1 MDLTHIDNTIA
12 ADFSLNYNGNY
23 NTLINTNNFS
33 LSWGNIF
40 DAFIILS
47 KTNASNRNWN
57 NLWPHLARVIV
68 TTSESIRFRSIFNL
82 ISNEIQTYSNELSWN
97 NDISN
102 IVTNWQS
109 RSNNIIDAINNIQSR
124 FGNNNGVINEWF
136 YNLLSQLP
144 LNTIA
149 QALANTDVRV
159 ILGLLLQPTLNC
171 NKKTRSINNNIKNE
185 YCDAIKDK
193 NEGYNLGNRK
203 VTVIKILNENTKVG
217 KLQAG
222 DIYIGTTSGVF
233 LWFKRDNQI
242 NVHKFN
248 GLDSNIEDMW
258 FDGQGSIFVKTNNL
272 KYHLNLHGWD
282 NQAVCTSA
290 EALGIVGKNT
300 AKGAITGALIGAS
313 VGTAIFPIIGT
324 GIGTFI
330 GSVFGSGAGASY
342 SIVDRISHDKCY

>member
-23 NTLINTNNFS
+23 NTLININNFS

-40 DAFIILS
+40 NAFINLS

-57 NLWPHLARVIV
+57 NLRPHLARVIV

-82 ISNEIQTYSNELSWN
+82 ISNEIQTYSGELSWN

-109 RSNNIIDAINNIQSR
+109 RSNDIINAINSQNINNI
-124 FGNNNGVINEWF
+124 GNRN
-136 YNLLSQLP
+136 NLLNNLP
-144 LNTIA
+144 IDWLPEIFNLSPSIYA
-149 QALANTDVRV
+149 YGIRV
-159 ILGLLLQPTLNC
+159 ILGLIQQENLNC
-171 NKKTRSINNNIKNE
+171 NRRPRNINNNIKNQ
-185 YCDAIKDK
+185 YCNIIKDK

-203 VTVIKILNENTKVG
+203 VTVVKILDEKTKG
-217 KLQAG
+217 GALQTG

-233 LWFKRDNQI
+233 PWFKRDNQI

-258 FDGQGSIFVKTNNL
+258 FDGQGSVFVKTNNL

-282 NQAVCTSA
+282 FKKVCETNEKANILLKDS
-290 EALGIVGKNT
+290 
-300 AKGAITGALIGAS
+300 S
-313 VGTAIFPIIGT
+313 
-324 GIGTFI
+324 I
-330 GSVFGSGAGASY
+330 GSVGGLLTGAVVGSFVPVIGTLVGGFIGVVLGTGVGTSY
-342 SIVDRISHDKCY
+342 SVVDLINECY